1 MIYIVTTEFEA
12 SQDGRINRIACV
24 NDTLERAIRTAETL
38 RDQFK
43 AVDDPN
49 FLGASIY
56 EAEFNQTHTP
66 RFIEYVPAL

>member
-12 SQDGRINRIACV
+12 PHDGSIKQIACV
-24 NDTLERAIRTAETL
+24 NDTLERAIRTAENL

-43 AVDDPN
+43 AAEDPN

-66 RFIEYVPAL
+66 RLI